1 MDSLIALA
9 KSAWKR
15 SVKLH
20 HEANGGDPVAWRSA
34 NEIYSAA
41 IKKITQS
48 MRLGKRRFVAYE
60 CKYCG
65 KRVRKMVVSHVQW
78 GSFLCGDIECLRA
91 HRRVKKR
98 RWTLK
103 NRVTYDR
110 VCKNPEC
117 GRRFFTVFPQKH
129 CCSQRCGQKVY
140 YRGYRARKKQMNQ
153 ITQKA

>member
-48 MRLGKRRFVAYE
+48 MRLGKRRFVAYNVSIA
-60 CKYCG
+60 G
-65 KRVRKMVVSHVQW
+65 KGCARWWSPTSSGVRFCA
-78 GSFLCGDIECLRA
+78 G
-91 HRRVKKR
+91 
-98 RWTLK
+98 TL
-103 NRVTYDR
+103 N
-110 VCKNPEC
+110 
-117 GRRFFTVFPQKH
+117 
-129 CCSQRCGQKVY
+129 
-140 YRGYRARKKQMNQ
+140 A
-153 ITQKA
+153 